1 MRQAAIRSSET
12 KRTFENN
19 DLSNDTEELVAEST
33 DLTEPI
39 KSDQKQQFANF
50 DQFKKYKQKMRE
62 QGRTDQSL
70 IVSIPNISGLY
81 TNGNGLWWGIIY
93 LFFSRGG

>member
-19 DLSNDTEELVAEST
+19 DLPTEAEELGGTDST
-33 DLTEPI
+33 QENVENQT
-39 KSDQKQQFANF
+39 QTFANF
-50 DQFKKYKQKMRE
+50 DQYKKYKQKMRE

-70 IVSIPNISGLY
+70 IVSIPNISGRLH
-81 TNGNGLWWGIIY
+81 
-93 LFFSRGG
+93 